1 MKLNEDLGP
10 DRGDEFQTDD
20 EENEAETI
28 WWHED
33 DTESEVTVSSRSPSD
48 NNVDL
53 NNPSWPQSYRYVL

>member
-48 NNVDL
+48 NNMDL